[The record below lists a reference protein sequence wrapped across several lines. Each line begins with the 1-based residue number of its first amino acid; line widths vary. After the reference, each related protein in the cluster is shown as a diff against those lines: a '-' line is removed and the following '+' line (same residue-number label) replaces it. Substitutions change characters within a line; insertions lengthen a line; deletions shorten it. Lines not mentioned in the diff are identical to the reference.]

1 MRKEVM
7 CILPE
12 CPPRDSNPHCIDP
25 KSIASTDWA
34 RRATPAPVIQAI
46 CYYRRTMMSSCPRRA
61 RTSNMRFQRPP
72 FCRLNYR
79 AIITYPA

>member
-1 MRKEVM
+1 MKLIDLVREDAVRKEVM

-34 RRATPAPVIQAI
+34 RRA
-46 CYYRRTMMSSCPRRA
+46 S
-61 RTSNMRFQRPP
+61 
-72 FCRLNYR
+72 RLYQ
-79 AIITYPA
+79 

>member
-1 MRKEVM
+1 MMKLIDLVSHSKSRREDAVRKEVVM

-34 RRATPAPVIQAI
+34 RRA
-46 CYYRRTMMSSCPRRA
+46 S
-61 RTSNMRFQRPP
+61 
-72 FCRLNYR
+72 RLYQ
-79 AIITYPA
+79 